1 MKMAGRRW
9 TDKRVLAIG
18 LGVVLALGVIA
29 QIVNANV
36 LNSSGDPTKYGQLDI
51 PDSKP
56 LQLPA
61 GSFEGILEENL
72 GQDLRITPQLRLSMK
87 PQEGGPAPVI
97 SRDVGEQFG
106 TANGEFG
113 PDQHYRRVWRID
125 VPRSGRYRVTVGGAG
140 PDSGYLLDLG
150 HSPPA
155 GPIAIWLWT
164 GIAALLVVVLWF
176 AGRGLAYVRRP
187 AATA

>member
-1 MKMAGRRW
+1 MKRSLRP
-9 TDKRVLAIG
+9 LFIG
-18 LGVVLALGVIA
+18 LGVVLALGIVA

-36 LNSSGDPTKYGQLDI
+36 LNKAGDPTKYGQLNV
-51 PDSKP
+51 PGSES

-72 GQDLRITPQLRLSMK
+72 GQDLRITPQLRLSIK
-87 PQEGGPAPVI
+87 PQKGGTAPVI
-97 SRDVGEQFG
+97 TRDVGEQFG

-113 PDQHYRRVWRID
+113 PDQHYRRVWRIN
-125 VPRSGRYRVTVGGAG
+125 VPGSGRYRVAVGGAG

-155 GPIAIWLWT
+155 GPIEIWLWT
-164 GIAALLVVVLWF
+164 GIAALLVVVLWLL
-176 AGRGLAYVRRP
+176 GRVAAHSGRSRRADAP
-187 AATA
+187 

>member
-1 MKMAGRRW
+1 MKRPP
-9 TDKRVLAIG
+9 RVLVIG
-18 LGVVLALGVIA
+18 LAAVLALGVIA

-51 PDSKP
+51 PDSKL

-72 GQDLRITPQLRLSMK
+72 GQDLRISPQLRLSMK
-87 PQEGGPAPVI
+87 LQDGGPAPVI

-113 PDQHYRRVWRID
+113 PDQHYRRVWRVD
-125 VPRSGRYRVTVGGAG
+125 VPRSGRYRVSVGGAG
-140 PDSGYLLDLG
+140 PDSGYFLDLG

-164 GIAALLVVVLWF
+164 GIAALVVVVLWLLS
-176 AGRGLAYVRRP
+176 RGVAYLRRSP
-187 AATA
+187 AAAR